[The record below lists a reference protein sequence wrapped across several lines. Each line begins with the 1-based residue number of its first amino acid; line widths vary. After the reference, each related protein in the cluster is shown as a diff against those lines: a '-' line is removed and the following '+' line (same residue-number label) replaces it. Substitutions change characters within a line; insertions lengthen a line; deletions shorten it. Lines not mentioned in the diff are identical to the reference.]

1 MKNLDNT
8 NRSGYSKRE
17 LSRLNSL
24 MNTTFNI
31 TGVLFITSFLV
42 YVACHL

>member
-1 MKNLDNT
+1 MKNLDT
-8 NRSGYSKRE
+8 THRCAYSKHE
-17 LSRLNSL
+17 ISRLNSL
-24 MNTTFNI
+24 LNTTFNI